1 MEIAADIHFSN
12 LKDGLYTNMG
22 GEGRWACSWA
32 KLLAE
37 NGQHVDCICSENV
50 YGWGSSPPIPN
61 INFVNR
67 LENRTDE
74 DNTYDIALLPGPEI
88 PRGIKADL
96 YIYNHFSPCTI
107 VSSDHLG
114 LYRSDNSI
122 IVYPFET
129 NFRYITNPPNRYEYK
144 TYAMP
149 TPIAENMQSPDF
161 NRQPS
166 VAWTSRWGPTTSGD
180 IYFNSMVKFA
190 RIHNLRT
197 RIFSYQNFFVHLQEN
212 ESRGVE
218 YKDGV
223 RIVREKLDSLRM
235 LQPIEEIPSIPVN
248 QLMDKLKVTKFSLS
262 THGGGLGGSMLE
274 QVASGACPLPGTGTY
289 YTFPHV
295 DSKFYDVPYPQTID
309 GIVKNWEMPLN
320 DESFYVSI
328 IKAYQKA
335 IEPHLYS
342 NCLNQF
348 SKIISKF
355 GFKL

>member
-1 MEIAADIHFSN
+1 MKIAVDIHFSN

-37 NGQHVDCICSENV
+37 NGQQVDCICSENV
-50 YGWGSSPPIPN
+50 FGWGSSPPIPN
-61 INFVNR
+61 INFMNR
-67 LENRTDE
+67 VDENKK
-74 DNTYDIALLPGPEI
+74 YDIVLLPGPEI
-88 PRGIKADL
+88 PRNLKASL
-96 YIYNHFSPCTI
+96 HIFNHFSPCTI
-107 VSSDHLG
+107 VSSDQG
-114 LYRSDNSI
+114 LYKSDNSI

-129 NFRYITNPPNRYEYK
+129 NFRYPTNPTNIYENK
-144 TYAMP
+144 TYSMP
-149 TPIAENMQSPDF
+149 TPIAESMQPPDF

-166 VAWTSRWGPTTSGD
+166 IAWTSRWGPSTSD
-180 IYFNSMVKFA
+180 DKHFNSMVKFA
-190 RIHNLRT
+190 KIHDLHT

-212 ESRGVE
+212 ESRGDE

-223 RIVREKLDSLRM
+223 KKAKEQLDSLR
-235 LQPIEEIPSIPVN
+235 LLEGIPSLPVN

-274 QVASGACPLPGTGTY
+274 QVASGACPLPGTGTR
-289 YTFPHV
+289 YTFPHI
-295 DSKFYDVPYPQTID
+295 DPKFYDNPYPETID
-309 GIVKNWEMPLN
+309 GIIKNWEISLN

-328 IKAYQKA
+328 IKAYQKD